1 MRGSGMDGRAG
12 FPLLARRLGA
22 LVSRMLAKLDDVL
35 SASTWRP
42 VTSDA
47 AEKRS
52 FQLLNANL
60 SPPQR
65 HQYARHGY
73 FDVLGSKTGARYR
86 IHQGSRLNVE
96 QLDAEGRRVRL
107 LCFKPGPELAVGDI
121 MLAQKLALELF
132 EPEAI
137 RVSERFLAA
146 PPRQHYVREGSQKP
160 ALAQSR
166 GGLEAGGFP
175 SRRCTAPTRQVSV
188 RNEAAQ
194 NREASQ
200 LIAAS
205 HLRFQRRRP
214 ASAVRSAS
222 NAKSHL
228 QEH

>member
-12 FPLLARRLGA
+12 FSRLACSLGA
-22 LVSRMLAKLDDVL
+22 VVSRMLAKLDDVL
-35 SASTWRP
+35 SASAWRP

-60 SPPQR
+60 SLSQR

-86 IHQGSRLNVE
+86 IHQGSRMNVE
-96 QLDAEGRRVRL
+96 QLDADGRRVRL
-107 LCFKPGPELAVGDI
+107 LCFKPAAQLAVGDI

-146 PPRQHYVREGSQKP
+146 PPRQHYVREGSRKL

-166 GGLEAGGFP
+166 AGAETGGYP
-175 SRRCTAPTRQVSV
+175 SGQCPAPKRQVPV
-188 RNEAAQ
+188 RNDAAP

-205 HLRFQRRRP
+205 HPRIQRRTP
-214 ASAVRSAS
+214 ASAVRSTS
-222 NAKSHL
+222 NAKSYL